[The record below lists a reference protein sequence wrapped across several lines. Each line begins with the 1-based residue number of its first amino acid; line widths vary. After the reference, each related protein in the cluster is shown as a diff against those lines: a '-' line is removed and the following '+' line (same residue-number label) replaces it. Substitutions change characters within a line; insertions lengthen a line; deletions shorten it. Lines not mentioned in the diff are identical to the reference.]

1 MIDDIPIIKAEALE
15 VAIGPDRVYFTMPEE
30 TYAEAINNGSN
41 IIQVMLPKDGSDC
54 GVVWLHHTEANMLT
68 DLRHYPEH
76 YDKFLKWATRI
87 YNRENG
93 I

>member
-1 MIDDIPIIKAEALE
+1 MIDGIPIIKAEALE

-41 IIQVMLPKDGSDC
+41 IIQVMLPKDGYR

-76 YDKFLKWATRI
+76 YERFLKCATRI
-87 YNRENG
+87 YNREVSA
-93 I
+93 

>member
-41 IIQVMLPKDGSDC
+41 IIQVFVRGSNQ